1 MKRTR
6 AAVVGA
12 FVVGALGVAL
22 AAVIILGGGKFLHR
36 RHTFVAYF
44 RSTVHGL
51 DKGAPVK
58 FKGVEI
64 GSVAD
69 IRINLS
75 KMPTRP
81 EDVRIPVLIAL
92 DANKLTSGGAN
103 VDLED
108 PDTLKTYIDQGLRAQ
123 LASISFIT
131 GLRYVALDVVPGSK
145 VDLVDDPTVPYAEI
159 PTLPGELEGA
169 QKELIAVLGKLSELD
184 VGKLYRS
191 VDKAVGSA
199 QRLLESLNDLVGD
212 VDELARLPDFRDAV
226 KNLREI
232 TTNLNAAVTEFRQ
245 IEHQLSADGPF
256 VKNLEQA
263 SVNAV
268 KALDRAGVAANMI
281 SGAFH
286 PDSRLFVQ
294 VEQTLGDLSEAARSL
309 RRLTDQ
315 LDRDPG
321 ALLRGKSP

>member
-1 MKRTR
+1 MKRAR

-12 FVVGALGVAL
+12 FVVGAIGVAL

-36 RHTFVAYF
+36 RHTFVVYF

-64 GSVAD
+64 GSVSD

-92 DANKLTSGGAN
+92 DANKLSAGGAI

-108 PDTLKTYIDQGLRAQ
+108 PDILKTYIEQGLRAQ

-145 VDLVDDPTVPYAEI
+145 IDMVNDPTVEYEEI
-159 PTLPGELEGA
+159 PSLPGELEGA
-169 QKELIAVLGKLSELD
+169 QKELIEVLGKLSELD
-184 VGKLYRS
+184 FGKIYRS

-199 QRLLESLNDLVGD
+199 QRLLESIDQLVGD
-212 VDELARLPDFRDAV
+212 VDELARMPDFREAAR
-226 KNLREI
+226 NLRSI
-232 TTNLNAAVTEFRQ
+232 TANLDSAVTEFRQ
-245 IEHQLSADGPF
+245 IEKQLSSEGPF
-256 VKNLEQA
+256 AKNLEQA
-263 SVNAV
+263 SANAV
-268 KALDRAGVAANMI
+268 KALDRATVAANLI
-281 SGAFH
+281 AGAFH
-286 PDSRLFVQ
+286 PESRLFVQ
-294 VEQTLGDLSEAARSL
+294 AEQTLGDLSEAARSL